1 MPPYPPE
8 LKREVI
14 ELVRAGRSL
23 YELSRKFGP
32 APRTIKNWVRQ
43 ANRNQGRQKDNL
55 TSHEQEEL
63 RAVLTRPASRTQV
76 KKQPFGEKIMTK
88 ESFEKNL
95 SDLLNQVEIDGRAK
109 GDVQKTIGLWLDQLV
124 SEEDLKNKLEILF
137 EYEKHYL
144 ELIKEYKEE
153 IKFSASLQEDLR
165 RERSQFFTQILREV
179 SETLKNADVDS
190 KVASQWTQDLV
201 DSYTKSIELSSDL
214 AKTHAIDVI
223 GKLRESTK
231 AEVQSLI
238 EENEE

>member
-1 MPPYPPE
+1 
-8 LKREVI
+8 
-14 ELVRAGRSL
+14 
-23 YELSRKFGP
+23 
-32 APRTIKNWVRQ
+32 
-43 ANRNQGRQKDNL
+43 
-55 TSHEQEEL
+55 
-63 RAVLTRPASRTQV
+63 
-76 KKQPFGEKIMTK
+76 MTK

-95 SDLLNQVEIDGRAK
+95 SDLLNQVEIDGHAK
-109 GDVQKTIGLWLDQLV
+109 GALQKTIGLWLDQLV

-137 EYEKHYL
+137 EYERHYL

-201 DSYTKSIELSSDL
+201 NSYTKSIELSSDL
-214 AKTHAIDVI
+214 AKTHAIDTI
-223 GKLRESTK
+223 GKLRESAK

-238 EENEE
+238 EKNEE